1 MMFSAQGSSRNHCS
15 LLAVLCGGKVSD
27 NKQKQPV
34 SDDKPRYPFPELSSS
49 GRLEVQLLNNPSID
63 EFRRVFESFEP
74 NIVYLQGEQIADS
87 EEIGSLFLGDVDLS
101 TPEALCGVFGS
112 TFPTTVYLEIPNGVK
127 LAEGLH
133 SKGVPY
139 VIYWKN
145 TFSRY
150 VACHFRQALLSVIQS
165 SCSHT
170 WDAFQ
175 FANASFKLY
184 CVRNN
189 NIVSSNSQK
198 QSIKPG
204 PHLLGEPPKI
214 DVSQPE
220 VDMQEQEDSP
230 ENLPAI
236 KIYDDDVTMRFLVCG
251 SPCTLDAVLL
261 GSLEDGLNALLS
273 IEIRG
278 SKLHNRASAPPPPLQ
293 AGTFSRGVVTMR
305 CDFSTCSS
313 AHISLL
319 VSGSAQT
326 CFNDQLLENHIKNE
340 LIEKSQLVHAQ
351 SSSEESK
358 LPSSEPR
365 RSTSIACG
373 ASVFEVCMKVPTWA
387 SQVLRQLAP
396 DVSYRSLVMLGIAS
410 IQGLS
415 VASFE
420 KDDAERLL
428 FFCKK
433 LSKDP
438 LLGSSLISRTPS
450 WLVPPA
456 PSRKRPEPYKDT
468 KSLNCT
474 IMEGVNGLT
483 RPKINVA
490 AMRPIPHTQRHKM
503 LPFSGFSEA
512 ERYDGDQG
520 KVNLPLAPVKQPAPV
535 THRKALS
542 SSYQAQQIISLNP
555 LPLKKHGCGR
565 APIQVCSEEEFLRDV
580 MQFLIFRGHTRL
592 VPQGGLAEFPD
603 AILNA
608 KRLDLFNLYREVVS
622 RGGFNVG
629 NGINWKG
636 QVFSKM
642 RNHTLTNRMTGV
654 GNTLKRHY
662 ETYLL
667 EYELAHDDVDG
678 ECCLLCHSSAAGDWV
693 NCGVCDEWAHFG
705 CDRRQGLGAFKDYAK
720 TDGLEY
726 VCPHCSISSFKKKAA
741 KTMNGY

>member
-1 MMFSAQGSSRNHCS
+1 MFHAQSSSRNHCS
-15 LLAVLCGGKVSD
+15 LLAVLSRKFVD
-27 NKQKQPV
+27 DKQKQAAT
-34 SDDKPRYPFPELSSS
+34 DDKPKYPFPEIASS
-49 GRLEVQLLNNPSID
+49 GRLEVHLLSSPSTD
-63 EFRRVFESFEP
+63 EFRRLLESSEP
-74 NIVYLQGEQIADS
+74 NIVYLQGEKINDS
-87 EEIGSLFLGDVDLS
+87 EEIASLVWGDVDLS
-101 TPEALCGVFGS
+101 TPEALCGLFGS
-112 TFPTTVYLEIPNGVK
+112 TLPTTVYLEIPNGENF
-127 LAEGLH
+127 AEALH
-133 SKGVPY
+133 SRGVPY
-139 VIYWKN
+139 VIYWKHS
-145 TFSRY
+145 FSCY
-150 VACHFRQALLSVIQS
+150 AACHFLQTLLSVVQS

-175 FANASFKLY
+175 LAHASFRLY

-189 NIVSSNSQK
+189 IVMPSNSQK
-198 QSIKPG
+198 GSSELG
-204 PHLLGEPPKI
+204 PHLLGDPPKI
-214 DVSQPE
+214 DIALSEMDVQGE
-220 VDMQEQEDSP
+220 ENSP

-251 SPCTLDAVLL
+251 VPCTLDTSLL
-261 GSLEDGLNALLS
+261 GPLEDGLNALLN

-278 SKLHNRASAPPPPLQ
+278 SKLHNRTSAPPPPLQ
-293 AGTFSRGVVTMR
+293 AGAFSRGVVTMR
-305 CDFSTCSS
+305 CDLSTCSS

-340 LIEKSQLVHAQ
+340 LIENSQLVHA
-351 SSSEESK
+351 
-358 LPSSEPR
+358 LPNSGDNRLPPSEPR
-365 RSTSIACG
+365 KSASIACG
-373 ASVFEVCMKVPTWA
+373 ASVFEVSMKVSTWA

-428 FFCKK
+428 FFCTRQGKVDHTENSV
-433 LSKDP
+433 LTRP
-438 LLGSSLISRTPS
+438 PS
-450 WLVPPA
+450 WLTSPA
-456 PSRKRPEPYKDT
+456 PSRKRTEPCRESK
-468 KSLNCT
+468 
-474 IMEGVNGLT
+474 GVESENVCNV
-483 RPKINVA
+483 RPKLNAA
-490 AMRPIPHTQRHKM
+490 AMRPIPHTRHHKM
-503 LPFSGFSEA
+503 LPFSGFSEI
-512 ERYDGDQG
+512 ERYDGDQV
-520 KVNLPLAPVKQPAPV
+520 KANLPVAPLKHSSAGPTPV
-535 THRKALS
+535 THRKSLS

-580 MQFLIFRGHTRL
+580 MQFLILRGHTRL

-622 RGGFNVG
+622 RGGFHVG

-693 NCGVCDEWAHFG
+693 NCGICGEWAHFG

-726 VCPHCSISSFKKKAA
+726 VCPQCSVTNFKKKSQ
-741 KTMNGY
+741 KTSNGY